1 MLGGKNLS
9 LNETN
14 FLFSKRHPVRI
25 LDHMY
30 LHVHKCTPGIY
41 IYKYTWRSF
50 VSPWSLA
57 RALRVGREVKRS
69 SLLLLLLSTF
79 LLLPPLSLR
88 SREGIVCTLYPL
100 LSFRSPFSLPEAT
113 LLSRFSLGSPCLARP
128 IHAPRDLATPPTEPQ
143 IAFIPWIDWQ
153 YTYVSRVDRTVM
165 ETVTSSS
172 SLFFPL
178 LFRFFF
184 PLLFLFFFFFFR
196 RFHPT
201 TTRCFDDRRF
211 DVIVFFS
218 ISLRKIACK
227 ILLPCFCS
235 FFFAS
240 RNLRRDSINDSSFPP
255 RIPSMNLL

>member
-1 MLGGKNLS
+1 MEGKTFPSTRRISSSRRDTLYIS
-9 LNETN
+9 SITCTCTYTN
-14 FLFSKRHPVRI
+14 
-25 LDHMY
+25 
-30 LHVHKCTPGIY
+30 VHLVYTY

-143 IAFIPWIDWQ
+143 IAFIPWID
-153 YTYVSRVDRTVM
+153 
-165 ETVTSSS
+165 
-172 SLFFPL
+172 
-178 LFRFFF
+178 
-184 PLLFLFFFFFFR
+184 
-196 RFHPT
+196 
-201 TTRCFDDRRF
+201 
-211 DVIVFFS
+211 
-218 ISLRKIACK
+218 
-227 ILLPCFCS
+227 
-235 FFFAS
+235 
-240 RNLRRDSINDSSFPP
+240 
-255 RIPSMNLL
+255 